1 MEGTILDF
9 CREVLEDD
17 GWDFEIRG
25 AGDSRRIRFG
35 FVGEHARMECWLV
48 TYEDT
53 ERLCIL
59 SSVQA
64 VVPEPKRMAVAEY
77 LTRANF
83 GIILGN
89 FELDFSDGEVR
100 FKTSADVESLEL
112 TATFVKNLL
121 VANLGTVDKY
131 YPGLMKVLFANMEP
145 SDAIS
150 IVRESH

>member
-9 CREVLEDD
+9 CRDVLEADN
-17 GWDFEIRG
+17 WDFEIHG
-25 AGDSRRIRFG
+25 TGDGRRIRFG
-35 FVGEHARMECWLV
+35 FVGDHARMECWIV

-53 ERLCIL
+53 ERICFL

-64 VVPEPKRMAVAEY
+64 VVPENKRMAVAEY

-89 FELDFSDGEVR
+89 FEMDFSDGETR
-100 FKTSADVESLEL
+100 FKTSADIETIEL
-112 TATFVKNLL
+112 TATFVKNLI

-131 YPGLMKVLFANMEP
+131 YPGLMKVIFANMQP
-145 SDAIS
+145 ADAIA